1 MDAELFKVDSHH
13 GDDLLVV
20 NAARVSMGKRKE
32 ALDEQD
38 IGLINYLAR
47 NGHWSPFRHCVM
59 TARVKVPIFVMRQW
73 QKHRIGMEINEISG
87 RYVEFQEEE
96 YWSPEYPG
104 WRKATPSVKQG
115 SSDETFGMPDDDYIQ
130 DIYLTSVIASF
141 RAYQALLNHG
151 VCREQA
157 RAVLP
162 LATFTQCMITASL
175 QAWFHF
181 WKLRSDSHAQKEIQ
195 LYAGFV
201 NDAMSELYPHSWAA
215 LKEYSH

>member
-1 MDAELFKVDSHH
+1 MDAELFEIDSHH
-13 GDDLLVV
+13 GSDLLVV

-38 IGLINYLAR
+38 IKLINYLAK

-59 TARVKVPIFVMRQW
+59 TARVKAPIFVMRQW

-87 RYVEFQEEE
+87 RYVEFDETD
-96 YWSPEYPG
+96 YWLPEQL
-104 WRKATPSVKQG
+104 RMAASNVKQG
-115 SSDETFGMPDDDYIQ
+115 SSEEVFDFEMYGALIGLYEGAAKRSF
-130 DIYLTSVIASF
+130 DIYH
-141 RAYQALLNHG
+141 LLVKHG
-151 VCREQA
+151 VCKEQA
-157 RAVLP
+157 RTVLP